1 MPIINQFK
9 TALGAGGARPNQFGV
24 RITFPSLITNLTRP
38 GSQGGYD
45 ILVTSTSLPAS
56 NMNPTVVKYRGR
68 DVKLAGERTFDPWSL
83 TVMNDTG
90 FSYRNAFEDWMESMN
105 SRATNEADKL
115 NPADYSRDI
124 QVDQLSRNGAVLASY
139 TLKDAFPINM
149 SEIALNYSTD
159 NVIEEYTVTFAYAH
173 YTRVA
178 V

>member
-1 MPIINQFK
+1 MPNINQFK

-45 ILVTSTSLPAS
+45 ILVISTTLPAS
-56 NMNPTVVKYRGR
+56 NMSPTIVKYRGR
-68 DVKLAGERTFDPWSL
+68 EVKLAGERTFDQWSL
-83 TVMNDTG
+83 TVINDTG

-115 NPADYSRDI
+115 EPADYSSRI
-124 QVDQLSRNGAVLASY
+124 QVDQLSRNGAVLATY
-139 TLKDAFPINM
+139 TLVDAFPINM

-159 NVIEEYTVTFAYAH
+159 NVIEEYTVSFVYAY